1 MALSSCAH
9 QELVGV
15 RLCNYTAV
23 LELDQ
28 NQLLEKIMVI
38 LTVKNMHLR
47 QREGKPIWSM
57 VTVVNPGKVQGRVK
71 AK

>member
-9 QELVGV
+9 QDLVGV
-15 RLCNYTAV
+15 CLCNYTSV
-23 LELDQ
+23 FELDQ
-28 NQLLEKIMVI
+28 NQPVEKMMVI
-38 LTVKNMHLR
+38 LMEENMHLR

-57 VTVVNPGKVQGRVK
+57 VTVVNPGRGQGRAK